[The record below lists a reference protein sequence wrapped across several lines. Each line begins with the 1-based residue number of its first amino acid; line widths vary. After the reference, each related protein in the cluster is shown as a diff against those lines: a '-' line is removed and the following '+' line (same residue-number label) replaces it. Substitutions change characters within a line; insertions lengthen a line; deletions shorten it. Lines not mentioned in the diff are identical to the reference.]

1 MNCSQCGSPLSEGSR
16 FCQVCG
22 TPVQEQP
29 SAPPQAPQPSS
40 PQQPDY
46 QPYAQQPYTQ
56 QPYTQQSYTQQSY
69 GQQPYGQQ
77 PYTQPPYGPMPPYKK
92 RTKLVVSLIAIGAV
106 LIAAAVCIYLF
117 ALSGTP
123 LPGQWVC
130 EERGQVLVFND
141 DSTVTGYSLTG
152 IVEGKFDYDKSKGE
166 GTITANST
174 ELSFK
179 IDKNSLILTDE
190 QNDDESTFVKADNKS
205 DPEEL
210 VLNALDGLWSCE
222 DIGEVLSFK
231 NGKIDVYSGYGD
243 FNGTYTYDIDKG
255 EGSFTVNDTNF
266 VFYADYNILHVSDT
280 GDYIPADKNLD
291 IKAFVAAHAMPIAGL
306 WYDTSGTYGT
316 IEFYTD
322 GTAQIVMLDQP
333 VSATYTFDVASGTGT
348 LTSETGQSSAMT
360 YQDGKI
366 EIDGITYSQE
376 TVEQM
381 GADDVASI
389 TGTWYESTGTY
400 GELSLSEDG
409 NVVIT
414 MGNAYVYGTYT
425 YDPLTQTGVMELEIE
440 NATEPWN
447 FTFNGEVL
455 NVSDMMYTRDYV
467 APISSSDITGLW
479 YDAAGQSGTINFY
492 EDNSVLI
499 DGYGQSFTGMYSY
512 DPIAGTGT
520 VTISGASDP
529 YDGTITFDGSYLYF
543 NNTQYTRDYVAQPE

>member
-46 QPYAQQPYTQ
+46 QPYAQQPYAQ
-56 QPYTQQSYTQQSY
+56 QPYTQQSYTQQ
-69 GQQPYGQQ
+69 PYGQQ
-77 PYTQPPYGPMPPYKK
+77 PYAQPPYGPMPQYKK

-117 ALSGTP
+117 VLSGTP

-130 EERGQVLVFND
+130 EERGQVLVFSD
-141 DSTVTGYSLTG
+141 DNTVIGYSLTG
-152 IVEGKFDYDKSKGE
+152 TVEGKFDYDKSKGE

-174 ELSFK
+174 ELPFK
-179 IDKNSLILTDE
+179 IDKNSLVLTDK
-190 QNDDESTFVKADNKS
+190 QNNDESTFVKADNKS
-205 DPEEL
+205 DPKEL

-231 NGKIDVYSGYGD
+231 NGKINVYSGYGD

-280 GDYIPADKNLD
+280 GDYIPADNNLD

-381 GADDVASI
+381 SADDVASI

-409 NVVIT
+409 SVVIT

-479 YDAAGQSGTINFY
+479 YDSAGQSGTINFY